1 MEERGLRL
9 GCVTNKAESFTL
21 PLLETLGIKDRFEI
35 IVSGDTCAKKKPDP
49 MPLLHAA
56 DFFQVKPENALLLG
70 DSMND
75 VKAARAA
82 GFKVICVPYGYNHGE
97 DINLSK
103 PDAFVN
109 TLADLS
115 TL

>member
-1 MEERGLRL
+1 M

-21 PLLETLGIKDRFEI
+21 PLLSELGIKHRFEM
-35 IVSGDTCAKKKPDP
+35 IVSGDTLPRKKPDP
-49 MPLLHAA
+49 MPLLYAA
-56 DFFQVKPENALLLG
+56 DFFKVAPQHALLIG

-97 DINLSK
+97 DIHLSS
-103 PDAFVN
+103 PDHVIN
-109 TLADLS
+109 TLAELEN
-115 TL
+115 L